1 MSALTAILEQYALYG
16 TSSFSSIFLHL
27 CWWLVA
33 NYTHNLQVI
42 KQ

>member
-16 TSSFSSIFLHL
+16 TSSFSSILLHL
-27 CWWLVA
+27 CWRLVA
-33 NYTHNLQVI
+33 NYMHNLQVT